1 MKKQIHLLSLT
12 AAALSL
18 FLLSGCM
25 RKEVSTK
32 VAIGVPHGQKTYK
45 PIKNPTLSLK
55 MLGKPI
61 RYAGEKAI
69 FTFSLSNTGNRAVE
83 IPEWFSYEP
92 DNLVLYVQPRTTDM
106 SAPIEEYW
114 IKLDF
119 DPRKP
124 VFHYPLTLMPSNQ
137 VLISKELPVIEKLQL
152 PPHTERRFFIKAELA
167 LTSVKLSSEVVEL
180 RVLPNPVVS
189 DKNN

>member
-1 MKKQIHLLSLT
+1 M
-12 AAALSL
+12 
-18 FLLSGCM
+18 LSGCV
-25 RKEVSTK
+25 RKESTPK
-32 VAIGVPHGQKTYK
+32 MAIGVPHGKMQYK

-69 FTFSLSNTGNRAVE
+69 FTFALSNTGNRVME

-106 SAPIEEYW
+106 IAPKEEYW

-124 VFHYPLTLMPSNQ
+124 VFHYPLILMPSNQ
-137 VLISKELPVIEKLQL
+137 VMISKELPVIEKLQL
-152 PPHTERRFFIKAELA
+152 PPHTERRFFMKAELA
-167 LTSVKLSSEVVEL
+167 LTSVKLASEVVEL

-189 DKNN
+189 DKK